1 MNHIMSCDYDSL
13 FDQTAKRQDILTQV
27 GQNGSVHIVEHYFEF
42 GLTCVC
48 RSLKYLYLINNC
60 IKHSNRGL
68 TIVLFECGRSEVM

>member
-1 MNHIMSCDYDSL
+1 MHHIMSCDYDSL

-42 GLTCVC
+42 GLTCGC

-68 TIVLFECGRSEVM
+68 TIMLFECGRSEVM